1 MAHRILYGHKQCHCE
16 HLAEIGQPMLP
27 DIIVNSCAGRSYSAR
42 STHLYIH
49 DGLSVATSVS
59 RSTMSVMENS
69 GKPEVSVI
77 VPARNEEASLGTCL
91 ESLVGQS
98 GVEFEIIV
106 VNDHSKDRTAEIARS
121 FPSVRLIEAGELT
134 PGWTG
139 KNNAVSCG
147 AREARGE
154 WLLFA
159 DADTVHLPGS
169 LGRALAEAKAHKAEM
184 LSYSPEQ
191 IAVTFWE
198 MAILPVVFAELAR
211 QYPPSKVSD
220 PASPIAAA
228 NGQYILIRRD
238 TYESIGGHR
247 AVAGEILEDVAL
259 AKLAK
264 AAGRKIRFRYGADA
278 VRTRMYRNFAQ
289 LREGWT
295 KNLTLLFPEPTWL
308 AIKTLLWWGIPIG
321 LLLAPFAPFV
331 SSSPFNNV
339 VRQWWWMPLAAS
351 GISRNTIRIQ
361 RANFDF
367 TMEVL
372 GAFFGMPVFAYLL
385 IRSKRMYRQGSIT
398 WKGRSYGGPE
408 LDTDRSRPDTKATM
422 KTSLSLIL
430 ILLAAASV
438 SGHAQVTEDPK
449 FTNTMIEPGHS
460 MGPLKLG
467 DSAERA
473 LELFPR
479 KAIDQSWDDECGTTI
494 DWTDSNNPVGH
505 GEVFIRLKK
514 GKVFQ
519 IESSTTRFHTAED
532 ITTFESPEKVRN
544 AYKDLRAWVL
554 LTTPSPALGS
564 RPPVFWID
572 KKKGIAFELAYDAQ
586 RHKRYVYKVI
596 VFEPNK
602 TFCPEQETVNSLKWQ
617 SISAYAEE
625 PPKELSPEL
634 R

>member
-1 MAHRILYGHKQCHCE
+1 MPEMGTSGTP
-16 HLAEIGQPMLP
+16 EI
-27 DIIVNSCAGRSYSAR
+27 
-42 STHLYIH
+42 
-49 DGLSVATSVS
+49 
-59 RSTMSVMENS
+59 
-69 GKPEVSVI
+69 SVI

-106 VNDHSKDRTAEIARS
+106 VNDHSTDRTAEIARS
-121 FPSVRLIEAGELT
+121 FPGVRLLDAGEL
-134 PGWTG
+134 PAGWTG
-139 KNNAVSCG
+139 KNNAVACG
-147 AREARGE
+147 ARDARGG
-154 WLLFA
+154 WLLFT
-159 DADTVHLPGS
+159 DADTVHLRES
-169 LGRALAEAKAHKAEM
+169 LARALAEAKENNTEM

-238 TYESIGGHR
+238 AYESVGGHG

-259 AKLAK
+259 AKVVK

-295 KNLTLLFPEPTWL
+295 KNLASLFPKPRWL
-308 AIKTLLWWGIPIG
+308 AATLISWWLFAWIAFLLGTLALATGSWKIAYFVLPLVFLFRHVAKANFKLGKTAISVVVGPPVLA
-321 LLLAPFAPFV
+321 LLLLRSERSHRKGSV
-331 SSSPFNNV
+331 S
-339 VRQWWWMPLAAS
+339 
-351 GISRNTIRIQ
+351 
-361 RANFDF
+361 
-367 TMEVL
+367 
-372 GAFFGMPVFAYLL
+372 
-385 IRSKRMYRQGSIT
+385 
-398 WKGRSYGGPE
+398 WKGRTYGNIHQSEGKNSDATSQGTSKVSMKTPRMFI
-408 LDTDRSRPDTKATM
+408 LISILATM
-422 KTSLSLIL
+422 LSNVV
-430 ILLAAASV
+430 AV
-438 SGHAQVTEDPK
+438 AQVTEDPK

-473 LELFPR
+473 LEFFPR

-544 AYKDLRAWVL
+544 VYKDLKAWVL